1 VLLIGIDPGAKGG
14 LAMRDTTS
22 RRIVHAQ
29 RMPTYKRVV
38 SGKERLTVD
47 AYGVLDVLRMWHG
60 FGAEM
65 VCMEL
70 VSGII
75 GQSAHGAFTFGE
87 GVGVVFA
94 AAASCG
100 YRIERVAAVVWK
112 PEMKAPK
119 DKKQAVRRASELC
132 PEGRAWWPL
141 ASDDG
146 VAEAAL
152 IACYAERKL
161 L

>member
-1 VLLIGIDPGAKGG
+1 MLLIGIDPGIKGG
-14 LAMRDTTS
+14 LAVRDTV
-22 RRIVHAQ
+22 RRQVVHAQ
-29 RMPTYKRVV
+29 RMPTYRRRVN
-38 SGKERLTVD
+38 GGDRDTVD
-47 AYGVLDVLRMWHG
+47 VYGVLNVLRFWREM
-60 FGAEM
+60 GAEM
-65 VCMEL
+65 ACMEL
-70 VSGII
+70 VSGVK

-100 YRIERVAAVVWK
+100 YRIERVASVVWK
-112 PEMKAPK
+112 PEMKAPR
-119 DKKQAVRRASELC
+119 DKKAAVRRANEVC
-132 PEGRAWWPL
+132 PEGSQWWPL
-141 ASDDG
+141 AADDG

>member
-1 VLLIGIDPGAKGG
+1 MLLIGIDPGIKGG
-14 LAMRDTTS
+14 LAVRDTTA
-22 RRIVHAQ
+22 RRIVNAQ
-29 RMPTYKRVV
+29 RMPTYSRRVN
-38 SGKERLTVD
+38 GGDRDTVD
-47 AYGVLDVLRMWHG
+47 AYGVLNVLRFWRDM
-60 FGAEM
+60 GAELM
-65 VCMEL
+65 CMEL
-70 VSGII
+70 VSGVK

-100 YRIERVAAVVWK
+100 YRIERVASVVWK
-112 PEMKAPK
+112 PEMKAPR
-119 DKKQAVRRASELC
+119 DKKAAIRRANELC
-132 PEGRAWWPL
+132 PEASHLWPL
-141 ASDDG
+141 AVDDG